1 MNHFSVACSLHAT
14 EKWFI
19 KPNKQQGKKEFSR
32 ECNDGDSDDY
42 LFSVESLSA
51 LHKKNSP
58 KKIYANMR
66 LRDVTV
72 TFQLDCGA
80 TVNILPVDIYQQI
93 FNDPQMKRLQHT
105 QTTLVMFNKSE
116 LQPLGYVKVETLNP
130 KNEQCF
136 LTEYTVVPEG
146 YTPLLGSESVQQ
158 FCLITVNA
166 DTASMQPDL
175 VSEFHDIFS
184 GEGKLEGKLHL
195 EIDKSVPPVALPVR
209 KVPFAVKDPL
219 KQELER
225 LLRTGILQPVDVPT
239 NWISSMVVVKKSNG
253 KIRLCIDPKPLNAA
267 LKRNHYP
274 LPVIDDLLPLLAKAK
289 VFSIVDARNGF

>member
-1 MNHFSVACSLHAT
+1 MHSV
-14 EKWFI
+14 E
-19 KPNKQQGKKEFSR
+19 QEFSR
-32 ECNDGDSDDY
+32 ECNEGDSDDY

-58 KKIYANMR
+58 KKIYSNMR

-72 TFQLDCGA
+72 TFQLDCSA
-80 TVNILPVDIYQQI
+80 AVNILPVDIYQQI
-93 FNDPQMKRLQHT
+93 FNDPQMKRLQHS

-116 LQPLGYVKVETLNP
+116 LEPLGYVKVETLNP

-166 DTASMQPDL
+166 DNIMSLSHTASMQPDL

-195 EIDKSVPPVALPVR
+195 EMDVCTTSGNPSEESPFRCEGPPKTGTRTLSKDKHLTTSRCPDQL
-209 KVPFAVKDPL
+209 D
-219 KQELER
+219 
-225 LLRTGILQPVDVPT
+225 ILDG
-239 NWISSMVVVKKSNG
+239 S
-253 KIRLCIDPKPLNAA
+253 R
-267 LKRNHYP
+267 
-274 LPVIDDLLPLLAKAK
+274 
-289 VFSIVDARNGF
+289 